1 MASFGELLGAEILE
15 AREAQRLTQL
25 ALAEEVFDDEN
36 YVRRIGDY
44 ETGKVA
50 RPQAKVYRPICDFL
64 GITSQTIG
72 ALKAQATD
80 AKSVTDDEL
89 LTLRTEKGSLEQALS
104 DLQTLTRAQLE
115 TLASRFELD
124 KPYEA
129 SDGALIEFLTNTAQD
144 YRALRAEVD
153 AIDEGVKA
161 LSNLK
166 TSAMAAF
173 DSGDLDEVETLLS
186 RVQEIAKDE
195 AAKAAEIRAD
205 AALLRQRVD
214 FARALLLDAA
224 DSFAIVDPLEPARRR
239 LKYGAKFYYQGLR
252 YGGDGLRIAVEF
264 WEKCAHIAGREGS
277 EILRGK
283 ALSNLGSA
291 LRNQGTR
298 TDGPKGAALLEQAVS
313 AYRSA
318 LEVRTRNKHPE
329 QWASTQDNLANALTT
344 QGIRAEGPEGA
355 ALLEQAV
362 SAYRSALEV
371 RTREK
376 HPEQWAMTQNNLASA
391 LRNQSSRAEGP
402 ESMALLEQ
410 AVSAYRA
417 ALEVRTIEKH
427 PVQWAMTQNNFG
439 VTLEVQATRMEDA
452 TRLAQAVMAFRAAL
466 EVYTRDV
473 HPVDWAGAQ
482 SNLANSLA
490 TQGIRTDG
498 PEGAALLAQAVT
510 AYRATLEVRVRDVH
524 PVYWAETQYNLA
536 STEDAQAEHDTCTDP
551 LPHLRA
557 ALDHVTAALEVY
569 DPEHMPYDFGTATKL
584 KTRLKEKLAAL
595 NTP

>member
-318 LEVRTRNKHPE
+318 LEVRTR
-329 QWASTQDNLANALTT
+329 
-344 QGIRAEGPEGA
+344 
-355 ALLEQAV
+355 
-362 SAYRSALEV
+362 
-371 RTREK
+371 EK

>member
-144 YRALRAEVD
+144 YRALRTEVD

-239 LKYGAKFYYQGLR
+239 NTYGLKFVHHGLR
-252 YGGDGLRIAVEF
+252 YGGDGLRIAAEF
-264 WEKCAHIAGREGS
+264 LEKCTEIADREGDD
-277 EILRGK
+277 ILRGK
-283 ALSNLGSA
+283 ALSNLGGA
-291 LRNQGTR
+291 LQTQGTR
-298 TDGPKGAALLEQAVS
+298 TAGAECTALLEQAVT
-313 AYRSA
+313 AYRA
-318 LEVRTRNKHPE
+318 
-329 QWASTQDNLANALTT
+329 
-344 QGIRAEGPEGA
+344 
-355 ALLEQAV
+355 
-362 SAYRSALEV
+362 ALEV
-371 RTREK
+371 RTRET
-376 HPEQWAMTQNNLASA
+376 HPEQWAMTQNNLANA
-391 LRNQSSRAEGP
+391 LEIQGSRTAGP
-402 ESMALLEQ
+402 EA
-410 AVSAYRA
+410 A
-417 ALEVRTIEKH
+417 AL
-427 PVQWAMTQNNFG
+427 
-439 VTLEVQATRMEDA
+439 
-452 TRLAQAVMAFRAAL
+452 LAQAVIACRAAQEVRKRETHPVDWALTQNNLAIALEIQGTLTAGPEGAALLAQAIAAFRAAL
-466 EVYTRDV
+466 EVYTREAHLV
-473 HPVDWAGAQ
+473 GGAMTQ
-482 SNLANSLA
+482 KNLAVALKN
-490 TQGIRTDG
+490 QGSRTAG
-498 PEGAALLAQAVT
+498 PEGAALLAQAI
-510 AYRATLEVRVRDVH
+510 AASRAALEVRTRQAH
-524 PVYWAETQYNLA
+524 PVDWAETQENLA
-536 STEDAQAEHDTCTDP
+536 LAEEAIAGHDTCTNP
-551 LPHLRA
+551 APHLRA
-557 ALDHVTAALEVY
+557 ALDHVTAALEVF
-569 DPEHMPYDFGTATKL
+569 DPEHMPYNFTNATDL
-584 KTRLKEKLAAL
+584 KTRLKEKIAAL

>member
-25 ALAEEVFDDEN
+25 ALAQEVFDDEN

-64 GITSQTIG
+64 GITSKTIG

-318 LEVRTRNKHPE
+318 LEVRTR
-329 QWASTQDNLANALTT
+329 
-344 QGIRAEGPEGA
+344 
-355 ALLEQAV
+355 
-362 SAYRSALEV
+362 
-371 RTREK
+371 EK